1 MRLIASP
8 AGFRVDFGEGL
19 IVLGTI
25 GVVMLSAFVAL
36 DWLQD
41 LPLSTLKLSLLG
53 LSTASI
59 LFGGYFVDDS
69 ARSVVALV
77 YAVAMTSFALV
88 VSLLIGWWENR
99 ELAIS
104 GRFEFLLWLTTA
116 GSLVGVVALI
126 LYLRRGRQRAVT

>member
-19 IVLGTI
+19 IFLGTI
-25 GVVMLSAFVAL
+25 GVVMLSTFVAL

>member
-25 GVVMLSAFVAL
+25 GVVMLSTFVAL

>member
-8 AGFRVDFGEGL
+8 AGFRADFGEGL
-19 IVLGTI
+19 ILLGSI
-25 GVVMLSAFVAL
+25 GVVMLSTFVAL

-41 LPLSTLKLSLLG
+41 LPPSTLKRLLLG
-53 LSTASI
+53 LSAASI
-59 LFGGYFVDDS
+59 FFGGYFVDDS

-104 GRFEFLLWLTTA
+104 GRLEFLLWLTTA